1 MKGFDLFHQGLH
13 SIWHAKGS
21 VFVDYRMLLSAFKEL
36 RELALE
42 NLALRQQLE
51 FSRDESKDSGSEKV
65 IDCFGSGCPRFG
77 TNELGRRHARRSKK
91 ESMALGPLRASE
103 CCG

>member
-1 MKGFDLFHQGLH
+1 MKGFYLFHQELH
-13 SIWHAKGS
+13 STWRAKGS
-21 VFVDYRMLLSAFKEL
+21 VFVDYRKLLSAFKKL

-65 IDCFGSGCPRFG
+65 ID
-77 TNELGRRHARRSKK
+77 
-91 ESMALGPLRASE
+91 
-103 CCG
+103 